1 MNINVCYIILNILF
15 LLVSKIYLK
24 KYSLSKKNKLILLGI
39 YLLIAI
45 IAYSYIGKIIN
56 SIFKLKYLDVKS
68 YIILLIATNTIILYT
83 LNKHLKTGYKII
95 NYILFMTLTIIL
107 GAILSIVLGNKF
119 NTFYIMDI
127 KNAVNLMDL
136 SFVIFILYLITIS
149 LIYIGYY
156 IMSEE
161 ITLKEI
167 NVKKIIE
174 SIKNIKITSLKQ
186 LLSKKK
192 QPTLLTPE
200 ELLNYSEEKLYIH
213 GEDCSIIFEDSNKE
227 NIIKNYY
234 RLTEDIHATLMN
246 GYTLEE
252 NKILRNVCM
261 KLHTGNLKNVD
272 LNNSSIINRISV
284 DEYQLLKKVA
294 G

>member
-252 NKILRNVCM
+252 NKILKNVCM